1 MFWIISTDIPLKSNC
16 MSESVERSTLDL
28 RYKGHRVRDD
38 AAEARLRA
46 SITERGIQ
54 EPLEGVGTP
63 QKRILLNGFRRQRS
77 AKKLGIECVP
87 YVSLGEDEAMGIVS
101 LMRISKQ
108 RGLNLL
114 EQAKFTVEL
123 LTVQAMSAAEVAET
137 LGRSKSWVSM
147 RHNLLREMSPEVQR
161 ILFRGAFPVYSYM
174 YTLRP
179 FMRMNSVS
187 KQEIERFVKATAGN
201 RLSVREIEMLAQ
213 GYFRGP
219 DSLREAID
227 QGKWSWS
234 LAQMKNVPEDLEGC
248 NDFERALLSD
258 LGSVQKYMQ
267 RLIVNCHDER
277 LQSRS
282 FHAQANLLTAS
293 LLSKLPLFL
302 KTMRQFHDRSGQA

>member
-1 MFWIISTDIPLKSNC
+1 
-16 MSESVERSTLDL
+16 MSESVERSSLDL
-28 RYKGHRVRDD
+28 RYEGHRVRDD

-46 SITERGIQ
+46 SIAERGIQ
-54 EPLEGVGTP
+54 EPLEGVDTP
-63 QKRILLNGFRRQRS
+63 QERILLNGFKRYRC
-77 AKKLGIECVP
+77 AKKLGIQCVP
-87 YVSLGEDEAMGIVS
+87 YVSLGEEEAMGIVS

-123 LTVQAMSAAEVAET
+123 LTVHDMSTAEVAET

-147 RHNLLREMSPEVQR
+147 RGNLLREMSEEVQR
-161 ILFRGAFPVYSYM
+161 FLFRGAFPVYSYM

-179 FMRMNSVS
+179 FMRMNSVG
-187 KQEIERFVKATAGN
+187 KQEIERFVEATAGK

-234 LAQMKNVPEDLEGC
+234 LAQMKNVPQDPGGC
-248 NDFERALLSD
+248 NDFERALLKD
-258 LGSVQKYMQ
+258 LESVQKYMQ

-277 LQSRS
+277 LQSRA

-293 LLSKLPLFL
+293 LLSKFPPFL
-302 KTMRQFHDRSGQA
+302 KTMREFHDRSGQA

>member
-1 MFWIISTDIPLKSNC
+1 

-28 RYKGHRVRDD
+28 RYEGHRVRDD

-46 SITERGIQ
+46 SIAERGIQ
-54 EPLEGVGTP
+54 EPLEGVDTP
-63 QKRILLNGFRRQRS
+63 QQRILLNGFKRNRC
-77 AKKLGIECVP
+77 AKKLGMECVP
-87 YVSLGEDEAMGIVS
+87 YVSLGEEEAMGIVS
-101 LMRISKQ
+101 LMRMNKQ
-108 RGLNLL
+108 QGLNLL

-123 LTVQAMSAAEVAET
+123 LTVHGMTVAEVAET

-147 RHNLLREMSPEVQR
+147 RGNLLREMSQEVQR

-179 FMRMNSVS
+179 FMRMNSVG
-187 KQEIERFVKATAGN
+187 KQEVERFVKATAGK
-201 RLSVREIEMLAQ
+201 RLSVREIEMLAH

-219 DSLREAID
+219 DALREAID

-234 LAQMKNVPEDLEGC
+234 LAQMKNVPEDPQGC
-248 NDFERALLSD
+248 SDFERALLKD
-258 LGSVQKYMQ
+258 LESVQKYMQ

-293 LLSKLPLFL
+293 LLSKFPPFV
-302 KTMRQFHDRSGQA
+302 KTMREFYDRSGQA

>member
-1 MFWIISTDIPLKSNC
+1 

-28 RYKGHRVRDD
+28 RYEGYRVRDD

-46 SITERGIQ
+46 SIAERGIQ
-54 EPLEGVGTP
+54 EPLEGVATP
-63 QKRILLNGFRRQRS
+63 RERILLNGFRRYRC
-77 AKKLGIECVP
+77 ATKLGIQCVP
-87 YVSLGEDEAMGIVS
+87 YVSLGDEEAMGIIS
-101 LMRISKQ
+101 LMRLSKQ
-108 RGLNLL
+108 QGLNLL

-123 LTVQAMSAAEVAET
+123 LTVHDMSTAEVAET

-147 RHNLLREMSPEVQR
+147 RGNLLREMSEAVQR

-174 YTLRP
+174 YTLRR
-179 FMRMNSVS
+179 FMRMNSVG
-187 KQEIERFVKATAGN
+187 KQEIERFVKATAGK

-219 DSLREAID
+219 DSLRQAID

-234 LAQMKNVPEDLEGC
+234 LAQMKNVPEDPDGC
-248 NDFERALLSD
+248 TDFERALLSD
-258 LGSVQKYMQ
+258 LESVQKYMQ

-277 LQSRS
+277 LQSRA
-282 FHAQANLLTAS
+282 FHAQANLLVTG
-293 LLSKLPLFL
+293 LLSKFPPFL

>member
-1 MFWIISTDIPLKSNC
+1 

-28 RYKGHRVRDD
+28 RYEGYRVRDD
-38 AAEARLRA
+38 AAEARLAA
-46 SITERGIQ
+46 SIAERGI
-54 EPLEGVGTP
+54 EDPLEGVDT
-63 QKRILLNGFRRQRS
+63 QRKHILLNGFRRCRC
-77 AKKLGIECVP
+77 ATKLGIECVP
-87 YVSLGEDEAMGIVS
+87 YVSLGEEEAMGIIG
-101 LMRISKQ
+101 LMRIGKQ

-123 LTVQAMSAAEVAET
+123 LTVHGMSVAEIAET

-147 RHNLLREMSPEVQR
+147 RGNLLREMSQEVQR

-179 FMRMNSVS
+179 FMRMNSVGQ
-187 KQEIERFVKATAGN
+187 QEIERFVKATAAK
-201 RLSVREIEMLAQ
+201 RLSVREIDMLAQ

-219 DSLREAID
+219 ASLREAID

-234 LAQMKNVPEDLEGC
+234 LAQMKNVPQDPEGC
-248 NDFERALLSD
+248 NDFERALLKD
-258 LGSVQKYMQ
+258 LESVQKYMQ

-277 LQSRS
+277 LQSRA

-293 LLSKLPLFL
+293 LLSKLPPFL
-302 KTMRQFHDRSGQA
+302 KTMREFHDRSGQA

>member
-1 MFWIISTDIPLKSNC
+1 

-28 RYKGHRVRDD
+28 RYEGHRVRDA

-46 SITERGIQ
+46 SIAGRGID
-54 EPLEGVGTP
+54 EPLEGVDTP
-63 QKRILLNGFRRQRS
+63 QERILLNGFKRYRC
-77 AKKLGIECVP
+77 AKKLGIQCVP
-87 YVSLGEDEAMGIVS
+87 YVSLGEEEAMGIVS

-123 LTVQAMSAAEVAET
+123 LTVHDMSTAEVAET

-147 RHNLLREMSPEVQR
+147 RGNLLREMSEVVQR

-179 FMRMNSVS
+179 FMRMNSLG
-187 KQEIERFVKATAGN
+187 KQEIERFVEATAGK

-248 NDFERALLSD
+248 NDFERVLLND
-258 LGSVQKYMQ
+258 LESVQKYMQ
-267 RLIVNCHDER
+267 RLLVNCHDER
-277 LQSRS
+277 LQSRA

-293 LLSKLPLFL
+293 LLSKFSPFL
-302 KTMRQFHDRSGQA
+302 KTMREFHDRSGQA

>member
-1 MFWIISTDIPLKSNC
+1 
-16 MSESVERSTLDL
+16 MSENVERSTLDL
-28 RYKGHRVRDD
+28 RYEGHRVRDN

-46 SITERGIQ
+46 SIAERGIE
-54 EPLEGVGTP
+54 EPLEGVDTP
-63 QKRILLNGFRRQRS
+63 QQRILLNGFKRYRC
-77 AKKLGIECVP
+77 ATKLGIECVP
-87 YVSLGEDEAMGIVS
+87 YVSLSEDEAMGIVS
-101 LMRISKQ
+101 LMRPSKQ

-123 LTVQAMSAAEVAET
+123 LTVHGMSMAEVAEI

-147 RHNLLREMSPEVQR
+147 RGNLLREMSEEVQR

-179 FMRMNSVS
+179 FMRMNSVG
-187 KQEIERFVKATAGN
+187 KQEIERFVKATAGKQ
-201 RLSVREIEMLAQ
+201 LSVREIEMLAQ

-219 DSLREAID
+219 DSLRQAID
-227 QGKWSWS
+227 EGKWSWS
-234 LAQMKNVPEDLEGC
+234 LAQMKNVPEDPESC
-248 NDFERALLSD
+248 NDFERVLLKD
-258 LGSVQKYMQ
+258 LESLQKYMQ

-277 LQSRS
+277 LQSRA

-293 LLSKLPLFL
+293 LLSKFPPFL

>member
-1 MFWIISTDIPLKSNC
+1 
-16 MSESVERSTLDL
+16 MSENVERSTLDL
-28 RYKGHRVRDD
+28 RYESHRVRDN

-46 SITERGIQ
+46 SIAERGIQ

-63 QKRILLNGFRRQRS
+63 QERILLNGFKRHRC
-77 AKKLGIECVP
+77 ATKLGIECVP

-101 LMRISKQ
+101 LMRTSKQ

-114 EQAKFTVEL
+114 EQARFTVEL
-123 LTVQAMSAAEVAET
+123 LTVHGMSTAEVAET

-147 RHNLLREMSPEVQR
+147 RGNLLREMSEEVQR
-161 ILFRGAFPVYSYM
+161 TLFHGTFPVYSYM

-179 FMRMNSVS
+179 FMRMNSVG
-187 KQEIERFVKATAGN
+187 KQEIERFVKAVAGK
-201 RLSVREIEMLAQ
+201 RLSVREIKMLAQ

-227 QGKWSWS
+227 QGRWSWS
-234 LAQMKNVPEDLEGC
+234 LTQMKNVPEDPEGC
-248 NDFERALLSD
+248 NDFERALLKD
-258 LGSVQKYMQ
+258 LESVQKYMQ

-277 LQSRS
+277 LQSRA

-293 LLSKLPLFL
+293 LLSKFPPFL
-302 KTMRQFHDRSGQA
+302 KTMREFHDRSGQA

>member
-1 MFWIISTDIPLKSNC
+1 
-16 MSESVERSTLDL
+16 MSEIVERSTLDL
-28 RYKGHRVRDD
+28 RYEGHRVRDD

-46 SITERGIQ
+46 SIAERGIQ

-101 LMRISKQ
+101 LMRIGKQ

-114 EQAKFTVEL
+114 EQAKFTIEL
-123 LTVQAMSAAEVAET
+123 LTMHDMSTAEVAET

-147 RHNLLREMSPEVQR
+147 RRNLLREMSEEVQR

-174 YTLRP
+174 YTLRR
-179 FMRMNSVS
+179 FMRMNSVG
-187 KQEIERFVKATAGN
+187 KQEIERFVKATAGK
-201 RLSVREIEMLAQ
+201 RLSVREIELLAQ

-234 LAQMKNVPEDLEGC
+234 LEQMKNVPEDPEGC
-248 NDFERALLSD
+248 NDFEQALLSD
-258 LGSVQKYMQ
+258 LESVQKYMQ

-277 LQSRS
+277 LQSRA
-282 FHAQANLLTAS
+282 FHAQANLLTTS
-293 LLSKLPLFL
+293 LLSKFPPFL
-302 KTMRQFHDRSGQA
+302 KTMREFHDRSGQA

>member
-1 MFWIISTDIPLKSNC
+1 MI
-16 MSESVERSTLDL
+16 ESVERSTLDL
-28 RYKGHRVRDD
+28 RYEGHRMRDD

-46 SITERGIQ
+46 SIAECGIQ
-54 EPLEGVGTP
+54 EPLEGVDTLRE
-63 QKRILLNGFRRQRS
+63 RILLNGFKRYRS

-87 YVSLGEDEAMGIVS
+87 YVSLGEEEAMGIVS

-123 LTVQAMSAAEVAET
+123 LTVHDMSTAEVAET

-147 RHNLLREMSPEVQR
+147 RGNLLREMSEEVQR

-179 FMRMNSVS
+179 FMRMNSVG
-187 KQEIERFVKATAGN
+187 KQEIERFVKATAGK
-201 RLSVREIEMLAQ
+201 RLSVREIAMLAQ

-219 DSLREAID
+219 DSLKEAID

-234 LAQMKNVPEDLEGC
+234 LAQMKNVPEDPEGC
-248 NDFERALLSD
+248 TDFERALLSD
-258 LGSVQKYMQ
+258 LESVQKYMQ
-267 RLIVNCHDER
+267 RLIVHCHDAR
-277 LQSRS
+277 LQSRA
-282 FHAQANLLTAS
+282 FHAQANLLTTG
-293 LLSKLPLFL
+293 LLSKFRPFV
-302 KTMRQFHDRSGQA
+302 KTMREFHDRSGQT

>member
-1 MFWIISTDIPLKSNC
+1 

-28 RYKGHRVRDD
+28 RYEGHRVRDD

-46 SITERGIQ
+46 SIAGRGID
-54 EPLEGVGTP
+54 EPLEGVDTP
-63 QKRILLNGFRRQRS
+63 QERILLNGFKRYRC
-77 AKKLGIECVP
+77 AKKLGMECVP
-87 YVSLGEDEAMGIVS
+87 YVSLGEEEAMGIIS

-123 LTVQAMSAAEVAET
+123 LTVHDMSTAEVAET

-147 RHNLLREMSPEVQR
+147 RRNLLREMGEEVQR

-174 YTLRP
+174 YTLRS
-179 FMRMNSVS
+179 FMRMNSVG
-187 KQEIERFVKATAGN
+187 KQEIERFVKATAGK
-201 RLSVREIEMLAQ
+201 RLSVREIEMLAH

-234 LAQMKNVPEDLEGC
+234 LAQMKNVPEDPEGC
-248 NDFERALLSD
+248 NDFERALLND
-258 LGSVQKYMQ
+258 LESVQKYMQ

-277 LQSRS
+277 LQSRA

-293 LLSKLPLFL
+293 LLSKFPPFL
-302 KTMRQFHDRSGQA
+302 KTMREIHDQSGQA

>member
-1 MFWIISTDIPLKSNC
+1 

-28 RYKGHRVRDD
+28 RYEGHRVRDD

-46 SITERGIQ
+46 SIAERGIQ
-54 EPLEGVGTP
+54 EPLEGVDTP
-63 QKRILLNGFRRQRS
+63 QERILLNGFKRNRC
-77 AKKLGIECVP
+77 AKKLGIQCVP
-87 YVSLGEDEAMGIVS
+87 YVSLGEEEAMGIVS
-101 LMRISKQ
+101 LMRMSKP

-123 LTVQAMSAAEVAET
+123 LTVLNMSAAEVAET

-147 RHNLLREMSPEVQR
+147 RGNLLREMSEEVQR

-179 FMRMNSVS
+179 FMRMNSVG
-187 KQEIERFVKATAGN
+187 KQEIERFVKATAGKQ
-201 RLSVREIEMLAQ
+201 LSVREIEMLAH

-219 DSLREAID
+219 DSLRQAID

-234 LAQMKNVPEDLEGC
+234 LAQMKNVPQDPEGC
-248 NDFERALLSD
+248 NDFERALLKD
-258 LGSVQKYMQ
+258 LEAVQKYMQ
-267 RLIVNCHDER
+267 RVMANCHDER

-293 LLSKLPLFL
+293 LLSKFPPFL
-302 KTMRQFHDRSGQA
+302 KTMREFHDRSGQA

>member
-1 MFWIISTDIPLKSNC
+1 

-28 RYKGHRVRDD
+28 RYQGHRVRDD

-46 SITERGIQ
+46 SIAERGIQ
-54 EPLEGVGTP
+54 EPLEGVDTP
-63 QKRILLNGFRRQRS
+63 QQRILLNGFKRNRC

-87 YVSLGEDEAMGIVS
+87 YASLAEEEALGIVS
-101 LMRISKQ
+101 LMRMNKQ
-108 RGLNLL
+108 QGLNLL

-123 LTVQAMSAAEVAET
+123 LTVHGMSAAEVAET

-147 RHNLLREMSPEVQR
+147 RGNLLQEMSEEVQR

-179 FMRMNSVS
+179 FMRMNSVG
-187 KQEIERFVKATAGN
+187 KQEVERFVKATAGK
-201 RLSVREIEMLAQ
+201 RLSVREIEMLAH

-219 DSLREAID
+219 DALREAID

-234 LAQMKNVPEDLEGC
+234 LAQMKNVPEDPQGC
-248 NDFERALLSD
+248 SDFERALLKD
-258 LGSVQKYMQ
+258 LESVQKYMQ

-293 LLSKLPLFL
+293 LLSKFPPFV
-302 KTMRQFHDRSGQA
+302 KTMREFYDRSGQA

>member
-1 MFWIISTDIPLKSNC
+1 

-28 RYKGHRVRDD
+28 RYEGHRVRDD

-46 SITERGIQ
+46 SIAERGIQ
-54 EPLEGVGTP
+54 EPLEGVDTP
-63 QKRILLNGFRRQRS
+63 QERILLNGFKRNRC
-77 AKKLGIECVP
+77 AKKLGIQCVP
-87 YVSLGEDEAMGIVS
+87 YVSLGEEEAMGIVS

-123 LTVQAMSAAEVAET
+123 LTVHDMSAAEVAET

-147 RHNLLREMSPEVQR
+147 RRNLLREMSEEVQR

-174 YTLRP
+174 YTLRS
-179 FMRMNSVS
+179 FMRMNSVG
-187 KQEIERFVKATAGN
+187 KQEIERFVKATAGK
-201 RLSVREIEMLAQ
+201 RLSVREIEMLAH

-234 LAQMKNVPEDLEGC
+234 LAQMKNVPEDPEGC
-248 NDFERALLSD
+248 NDFERALLKD
-258 LGSVQKYMQ
+258 LESVQKYMQ
-267 RLIVNCHDER
+267 RLIVNCHDQR
-277 LQSRS
+277 LQSRA

-293 LLSKLPLFL
+293 LLSKFPPFL
-302 KTMRQFHDRSGQA
+302 KTMREFYDRSGQA

>member
-1 MFWIISTDIPLKSNC
+1 

-28 RYKGHRVRDD
+28 RYEGHRMRDD

-46 SITERGIQ
+46 SIAERGIQ
-54 EPLEGVGTP
+54 EPLEGVDTP
-63 QKRILLNGFRRQRS
+63 QKHILLNGFKRQRS

-101 LMRISKQ
+101 LMRFGKQ

-123 LTVQAMSAAEVAET
+123 LTVHDMSPAEVAET

-147 RHNLLREMSPEVQR
+147 RRNLLQEMSEEVQR
-161 ILFRGAFPVYSYM
+161 LLLRGAFPVYSYM

-179 FMRMNSVS
+179 FMRMNSVG
-187 KQEIERFVKATAGN
+187 KREIERFVKATAGK

-234 LAQMKNVPEDLEGC
+234 LAQMKNVPEDPDGC
-248 NDFERALLSD
+248 NDFERALLND
-258 LGSVQKYMQ
+258 LESVQKYMQ

-277 LQSRS
+277 LQSRA

-293 LLSKLPLFL
+293 LLSKFPPFL
-302 KTMRQFHDRSGQA
+302 KTMREFHDRSGQA

>member
-1 MFWIISTDIPLKSNC
+1 

-28 RYKGHRVRDD
+28 RYEGHRMRDD

-46 SITERGIQ
+46 SIAERGIQ
-54 EPLEGVGTP
+54 EPLEGVDTP
-63 QKRILLNGFRRQRS
+63 QKHILLNGFKRQRS

-101 LMRISKQ
+101 LMRFGKQ

-123 LTVQAMSAAEVAET
+123 LTVHDMSPAEVAET

-147 RHNLLREMSPEVQR
+147 RRNLLQEMSEEVQR
-161 ILFRGAFPVYSYM
+161 LLLRGAFPVYSYM

-179 FMRMNSVS
+179 FMRMNSVG
-187 KQEIERFVKATAGN
+187 KREIERFVKATAGK

-234 LAQMKNVPEDLEGC
+234 LAQMKNVPEDPDGC
-248 NDFERALLSD
+248 NDFERALLND
-258 LGSVQKYMQ
+258 LESVQKYMQ

-277 LQSRS
+277 LQSRA

-293 LLSKLPLFL
+293 LLSKFPPFL
-302 KTMRQFHDRSGQA
+302 KTMRKFHDRSGQA

>member
-1 MFWIISTDIPLKSNC
+1 
-16 MSESVERSTLDL
+16 
-28 RYKGHRVRDD
+28 
-38 AAEARLRA
+38 
-46 SITERGIQ
+46 
-54 EPLEGVGTP
+54 
-63 QKRILLNGFRRQRS
+63 
-77 AKKLGIECVP
+77 
-87 YVSLGEDEAMGIVS
+87 MGIVS

-123 LTVQAMSAAEVAET
+123 LTVHDMSTAEVAET

-147 RHNLLREMSPEVQR
+147 RGNLLREMSEVVQR

-179 FMRMNSVS
+179 FMRMNSLG
-187 KQEIERFVKATAGN
+187 KQEIERFVEATAGK

-234 LAQMKNVPEDLEGC
+234 LAQMKNVPEDPEGC
-248 NDFERALLSD
+248 NDFERALLND
-258 LGSVQKYMQ
+258 LESVQKYMQ
-267 RLIVNCHDER
+267 RLLVNCHDER
-277 LQSRS
+277 LQSRA

-293 LLSKLPLFL
+293 LLSKFSPFL
-302 KTMRQFHDRSGQA
+302 KTMREFHDRSGQA

>member
-1 MFWIISTDIPLKSNC
+1 

-28 RYKGHRVRDD
+28 RYEGYRVRDD

-46 SITERGIQ
+46 SIAERGIQ
-54 EPLEGVGTP
+54 EPLEGVDTP
-63 QKRILLNGFRRQRS
+63 QERILLNGFKRYRCTQ
-77 AKKLGIECVP
+77 KLGIQCVP
-87 YVSLGEDEAMGIVS
+87 YVSLGEEEAMGIVS
-101 LMRISKQ
+101 LMRTSKQ

-123 LTVQAMSAAEVAET
+123 LTVYEMSTAEVAET

-147 RHNLLREMSPEVQR
+147 RGNLLREMSAEVQR

-179 FMRMNSVS
+179 FMRMNSVG
-187 KQEIERFVKATAGN
+187 KQDVERFVKATAGKG
-201 RLSVREIEMLAQ
+201 LSVREIEMLAH

-234 LAQMKNVPEDLEGC
+234 LAQMKKVPEDPEGC
-248 NDFERALLSD
+248 NDFERALLHD
-258 LGSVQKYMQ
+258 LESAQKYMQ
-267 RLIVNCHDER
+267 RLLVNCHDER
-277 LQSRS
+277 LQSRA

-293 LLSKLPLFL
+293 LLSKLPPFL
-302 KTMRQFHDRSGQA
+302 KTMRELHDRSGQA

>member
-1 MFWIISTDIPLKSNC
+1 MRET
-16 MSESVERSTLDL
+16 VERSTLDL
-28 RYKGHRVRDD
+28 RYEGHRVRDD

-46 SITERGIQ
+46 SIAERGIQ

-101 LMRISKQ
+101 LMRIGKQ

-147 RHNLLREMSPEVQR
+147 RRNLLREMSPEVQR

-179 FMRMNSVS
+179 FMRMNSVG
-187 KQEIERFVKATAGN
+187 KQEIERFVKATAGK
-201 RLSVREIEMLAQ
+201 RLSVREIELLAQ

-219 DSLREAID
+219 DALREAID

-234 LAQMKNVPEDLEGC
+234 LAHMKNVPEDPEGC
-248 NDFERALLSD
+248 NDFEQALLSD
-258 LGSVQKYMQ
+258 LESVQKYIQ

-282 FHAQANLLTAS
+282 FHAQANLLTTS

>member
-1 MFWIISTDIPLKSNC
+1 
-16 MSESVERSTLDL
+16 MSETVERSTLDL
-28 RYKGHRVRDD
+28 RYEGHRVRDD

-46 SITERGIQ
+46 SIAERGIQ
-54 EPLEGVGTP
+54 EPLEGVDTP
-63 QKRILLNGFRRQRS
+63 QERILLNGFKRNRC

-87 YVSLGEDEAMGIVS
+87 YVSLGEEEAMGIVS

-123 LTVQAMSAAEVAET
+123 LTVHDMSAAEVAET

-147 RHNLLREMSPEVQR
+147 RRNLLREMSEEVQR

-179 FMRMNSVS
+179 FMRMNSVG
-187 KQEIERFVKATAGN
+187 KQEIEHFVKATAGN
-201 RLSVREIEMLAQ
+201 RLSVREVEMLAQ

-234 LAQMKNVPEDLEGC
+234 LAQMKNVPEDPEGC
-248 NDFERALLSD
+248 NDFERALLND
-258 LGSVQKYMQ
+258 LESVQKYMQ
-267 RLIVNCHDER
+267 RLIVNCQNER
-277 LQSRS
+277 LQSRA
-282 FHAQANLLTAS
+282 FYAQANLLTAS
-293 LLSKLPLFL
+293 LLSKFPPFL
-302 KTMRQFHDRSGQA
+302 KTMREFHDRSGQA

>member
-1 MFWIISTDIPLKSNC
+1 

-28 RYKGHRVRDD
+28 RYEGHRMRDD
-38 AAEARLRA
+38 AAEARLRV
-46 SITERGIQ
+46 SIAERGIQ
-54 EPLEGVGTP
+54 EPLEGVDTP
-63 QKRILLNGFRRQRS
+63 QKHILLNGFKRQRS

-101 LMRISKQ
+101 LMRFGKE

-123 LTVQAMSAAEVAET
+123 LTVHDMSTAEVAET

-147 RHNLLREMSPEVQR
+147 RRNLLQEMSEEVQR
-161 ILFRGAFPVYSYM
+161 LLLRGAFPVYSYM

-179 FMRMNSVS
+179 FMRMNSVG
-187 KQEIERFVKATAGN
+187 KREIERFVKATAGK

-234 LAQMKNVPEDLEGC
+234 LAQMKNVPEDPDGC
-248 NDFERALLSD
+248 SDFERALLND
-258 LGSVQKYMQ
+258 LESVQKYMQ

-277 LQSRS
+277 LQSRA

-293 LLSKLPLFL
+293 LLSKFPPFL
-302 KTMRQFHDRSGQA
+302 KTMREFHDRSGQA

>member
-1 MFWIISTDIPLKSNC
+1 

-28 RYKGHRVRDD
+28 RYEKYRVRDD

-46 SITERGIQ
+46 SIAERGIQ
-54 EPLEGVGTP
+54 EPLEGVDTP
-63 QKRILLNGFRRQRS
+63 RARLLLNGFKRYRS
-77 AKKLGIECVP
+77 AGKLNIECVP
-87 YVSLGEDEAMGIVS
+87 YVSLGEEEAMGIIS
-101 LMRISKQ
+101 LMRMIKP

-123 LTVQAMSAAEVAET
+123 LTVHNMSTSEVAET

-147 RHNLLREMSPEVQR
+147 RSNLLHEMSEEVEQ
-161 ILFRGAFPVYSYM
+161 ILFRGTFPVYSYM

-179 FMRMNSVS
+179 FMRMNSID
-187 KQEIERFVKATAGN
+187 KQSIERFVKAAAGK
-201 RLSVREIEMLAQ
+201 RLSVREIEMLAH

-234 LAQMKNVPEDLEGC
+234 LARMKNVPEDPNGC
-248 NDFERALLSD
+248 NDFERALLKD
-258 LGSVQKYMQ
+258 LESVQRHMQ
-267 RLIVNCHDER
+267 RLVMNCRDAR
-277 LQSRS
+277 LKTGA
-282 FHAQANLLTAS
+282 FHAQANLLTTS

-302 KTMRQFHDRSGQA
+302 KTMREFHDRSGQA

>member
-1 MFWIISTDIPLKSNC
+1 MYWIISTDTHRRSNGV
-16 MSESVERSTLDL
+16 SESVERSTLDL
-28 RYKGHRVRDD
+28 RYEGHRVRDD
-38 AAEARLRA
+38 AAEARLGA
-46 SITERGIQ
+46 SIAERGIQ
-54 EPLEGVGTP
+54 EPLEGVDTP
-63 QKRILLNGFRRQRS
+63 RQRILLNGFKRYRC

-87 YVSLGEDEAMGIVS
+87 YLSLGEEEATGIIC
-101 LMRISKQ
+101 LMRTGKQ

-123 LTVQAMSAAEVAET
+123 LTVHGMSPAEVAQT

-147 RHNLLREMSPEVQR
+147 RGNLLREMSQEVQR

-179 FMRMNSVS
+179 FMRMNSVGR
-187 KQEIERFVKATAGN
+187 QPIERFVKATAGK
-201 RLSVREIEMLAQ
+201 RLSVREIEMLAH

-234 LAQMKNVPEDLEGC
+234 LEQMKNVPEDPEGC
-248 NDFERALLSD
+248 NDFERAVLAD
-258 LGSVQKYMQ
+258 LESVQKYMQ
-267 RLIVNCHDER
+267 RLVVHCHDER
-277 LQSRS
+277 LQSQA

-293 LLSKLPLFL
+293 LLSKFPSFV
-302 KTMRQFHDRSGQA
+302 KTMREFHDRSGQA

>member
-1 MFWIISTDIPLKSNC
+1 
-16 MSESVERSTLDL
+16 MSETVERSTLDL
-28 RYKGHRVRDD
+28 RYEGHRVRDD

-46 SITERGIQ
+46 SIAERGIQ

-101 LMRISKQ
+101 LMRIGKQ

-147 RHNLLREMSPEVQR
+147 RRNLLREMSEEVQR

-179 FMRMNSVS
+179 FMRMNSVG
-187 KQEIERFVKATAGN
+187 KQEIERFVKATAGK
-201 RLSVREIEMLAQ
+201 RLSVREIELLAQ

-219 DSLREAID
+219 DALREAID

-234 LAQMKNVPEDLEGC
+234 LAHMKNVPEDPEGC
-248 NDFERALLSD
+248 NDFEQALLSD
-258 LGSVQKYMQ
+258 LESVQKYIQ

-282 FHAQANLLTAS
+282 FHAQANLLTTS

>member
-1 MFWIISTDIPLKSNC
+1 

-28 RYKGHRVRDD
+28 RYEGHRVRDD

-46 SITERGIQ
+46 SIAERGIQ
-54 EPLEGVGTP
+54 EPLEGVDTP
-63 QKRILLNGFRRQRS
+63 QERILLNGFKRYRC
-77 AKKLGIECVP
+77 AKKLGIQCVP
-87 YVSLGEDEAMGIVS
+87 YVSLGEEEAMGIVS

-123 LTVQAMSAAEVAET
+123 LTVHDMSTAEVAET

-147 RHNLLREMSPEVQR
+147 RGNLLREMSEVVQR

-179 FMRMNSVS
+179 FMRMNSLG
-187 KQEIERFVKATAGN
+187 KQEIERFVEATAGK

-248 NDFERALLSD
+248 NDFERVLLND
-258 LGSVQKYMQ
+258 LESVQKYMQ
-267 RLIVNCHDER
+267 RLLVNCHDER
-277 LQSRS
+277 LQSRA

-293 LLSKLPLFL
+293 LLSKFSPFL
-302 KTMRQFHDRSGQA
+302 KTMREFHDRSGQA